1 MPTRPLEKQFEPEKV
16 AEIRSLI
23 NGYQKLR
30 LELHGGLGGYL
41 ISGISRSLETGNLL
55 GALSLSFSL
64 LEMFVHDLVVR
75 CDQQK
80 NHNNNHNHETILQL
94 FPGHE
99 PLPFENYIDEF
110 VGQGFVEQKDG
121 NLIVGIY
128 KQTAIP
134 LHHTLSRRIGRFSRT
149 LLIGQENLL
158 DRFLSHNFDEVH
170 HFEDVIEDHAIE
182 SMHVILSFISKYHKT
197 NSESA
202 HEQQGTEAEERTK
215 A

>member
-1 MPTRPLEKQFEPEKV
+1 MLTRPLEKQFEPEKV
-16 AEIRSLI
+16 AEIRALI
-23 NGYQKLR
+23 DGYQALR

-41 ISGISRSLETGNLL
+41 ISGISRSLETGILL

-64 LEMFVHDLVVR
+64 LEMFVHDLVIR
-75 CDQQK
+75 QDQEKMQDD
-80 NHNNNHNHETILQL
+80 NHDHETVLKL

-99 PLPFENYIDEF
+99 PLPFENYIAEF
-110 VGQGFVEQKDG
+110 VGRG
-121 NLIVGIY
+121 LIKQEEGDLILGIY

-134 LHHTLSRRIGRFSRT
+134 LHHSLSRRIGRFSRT

-158 DRFLSHNFDEVH
+158 DRFLSHNFAEVH

-182 SMHVILSFISKYHKT
+182 SMNVILSFISKYH
-197 NSESA
+197 NAHSEPL
-202 HEQQGTEAEERTK
+202 HEPEETDAEETTN